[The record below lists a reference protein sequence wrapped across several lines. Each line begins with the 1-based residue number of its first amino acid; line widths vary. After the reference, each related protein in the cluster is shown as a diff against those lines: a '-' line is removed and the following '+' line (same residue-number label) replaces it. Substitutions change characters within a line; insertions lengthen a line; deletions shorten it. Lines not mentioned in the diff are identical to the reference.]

1 MATGPLR
8 HACSLTPSCTPTPG
22 MDAGGIENIRWV
34 RVRAVDLPVLTID
47 LVPKPLWGKSLAN
60 LLPKDRWDKV
70 HVEVRQRS
78 EAMCEICG
86 ESRQHLDCDEV
97 WAYDN
102 DARVAHL
109 ARLRMICPRCHQAK
123 HFGRTT
129 ATSDQVAIEVVIAHF
144 CQVNCRDRST
154 FEAHRKA
161 AGDVWLERSRA
172 GEWTVD
178 FGVYAKEFKDR

>member
-1 MATGPLR
+1 
-8 HACSLTPSCTPTPG
+8 